1 MNKKR
6 VLMDMNMTARWCRG
20 GVMVGIVRV
29 SVELFRSLGKIT
41 DVYMVQL
48 VPVEGKSE
56 PEIHVIDPET
66 WELTDQILL
75 PSADDLY
82 LMSEIQIRGVHVAM
96 DYPWPGYLARYGV
109 ERCAIIH
116 DILPVE
122 MPQFFEKE
130 TALRMPEYI
139 LGLFRNYNQVIC
151 VSNAVL
157 DSVTSFLEKGEIAPY
172 RMDLEMVGNDLFYA
186 YMRSGWHLQDHLAF
200 SGESTV
206 IGFNIAVPS
215 SVVLQFFLAEVS
227 GSFRVLAN
235 GYDLGVITASGRR
248 AESFLLPTEILS
260 SEGYQE
266 ITLVADSNEPGCVVL
281 SGLSIFSAASDP
293 VPVRSLVSSP
303 LSLSFVHEGVNP
315 GKSAAPVQA
324 DEAFDCFFAPSGDG
338 KIFLMVG
345 TIEPRKGH
353 ALVLDTFE
361 QLWAQGSNDKL
372 CIVGKPGWN
381 MDTFMLRLRTHPEAG
396 NRLLLLDHASDAV
409 LQEAYRRSDALI
421 QASAGE
427 GFGLP
432 LIEAGQHGKPVLC
445 SDIPVFHEVGGDHAL
460 YFPRTVEGLSRCIS
474 FFDDHCGTDR
484 IPDSRK
490 ITKRSW
496 DDFAGD
502 CYRLMTGQSSW
513 VLSSKPEVT
522 PVPARKKVLVALTYS
537 VYPPKNGGQSRVFG
551 LYKNLARNYD
561 VELVCMAPHSAK
573 RTRKLIAP
581 HLVENVVP
589 MSQENEIKGA
599 DFESKSSA
607 SSADM
612 SVLLFGDK
620 TPEYAE
626 TLRTLGRDAEWIV
639 SCHPYPW
646 PFIKAVLPDKKV
658 MYEAQDVEYVIK
670 KGMYQ
675 SNPDTESALS
685 RLFDAEKEC
694 CLNSLITM
702 VCSEADKQKLIELY
716 GADPSRL
723 VVIANGVNTDEI
735 EYVDVPERLALKKKY
750 GLSAVKVG
758 IFMGAWHEPNL
769 LACKALIRE
778 AGNITDAK
786 IFLLGSQCQY
796 FEGQSLPENVGLM
809 GFVSPEEKRRIF
821 SLVDFALNPV
831 MSGSGTNVKMFDYFA
846 AGIPIISTSFGTRG
860 IDRKD
865 LMIIAENEDLGRA
878 IHDFDLSSCEAM
890 VAEGRR
896 YVEETFDYK
905 VIADVLETEMR
916 KYE

>member
-1 MNKKR
+1 
-6 VLMDMNMTARWCRG
+6 MDMNMTARWCRG

-29 SVELFRSLGKIT
+29 TVELFRCLRKIT

-48 VPVEGKSE
+48 VPVEGKPE

-96 DYPWPGYLARYGV
+96 NYPWPGYLARYGV
-109 ERCAIIH
+109 DRCAIIH
-116 DILPVE
+116 DILPIE

-139 LGLFRNYNQVIC
+139 LGLFRNYNQIIC

-157 DSVTSFLEKGEIAPY
+157 DSVTAFLEKGEITPY
-172 RMDLEMVGNDLFYA
+172 RMDLEMANNDLFYT
-186 YMRSGWHLQDHLAF
+186 YMRSGWHLQDRLAF
-200 SGESTV
+200 SGESAV
-206 IGFNIAVPS
+206 IGFNTMVS
-215 SVVLQFFLAEVS
+215 SPLMLQFFVAEVS
-227 GSFRVLAN
+227 GSFRIQAN
-235 GYDLGVITASGRR
+235 GYDLGTLDSGGRR
-248 AESFLLPTEILS
+248 TENILLPAEILS
-260 SEGYQE
+260 SDGYQE
-266 ITLVADSNEPGCVVL
+266 IMFVADSYEPGCVVL
-281 SGLSIFSAASDP
+281 SGLSIFSAASEP
-293 VPVRSLVSSP
+293 VPVRSLVSSS
-303 LSLSFVHEGVNP
+303 LSFSFVHEGVNP
-315 GKSAAPVQA
+315 GRSVAPAQT
-324 DEAFDCFFAPSGDG
+324 DEAFDRFFTPSGNG

-345 TIEPRKGH
+345 TIEPRKDH
-353 ALVLDTFE
+353 SLVLDTFE
-361 QLWAQGSNDKL
+361 QLWTQGSGDKL
-372 CIVGKPGWN
+372 CIIGKPGWN
-381 MDTFMLRLRTHPEAG
+381 TEAFMLRLRTHPESG
-396 NRLLLLDHASDAV
+396 TRLLLLDHATDEI
-409 LQEAYRRSDALI
+409 LQEAYQRSDALI

-432 LIEAGQHGKPVLC
+432 LIEAGQHGKPILC
-445 SDIPVFHEVGGDHAL
+445 SDIPVFHEVGGSHAL
-460 YFPRTVEGLSRCIS
+460 YFPRTVEGLSQCIR
-474 FFDDHCGTDR
+474 FFDDHCGTDQ

-490 ITKRSW
+490 ISKRSW

-502 CYRLMTGQSSW
+502 CYRLMTGQSPW
-513 VLSSKPEVT
+513 ILSHGPET
-522 PVPARKKVLVALTYS
+522 APIPARKKVLVALTYS
-537 VYPPKNGGQSRVFG
+537 VFPPKNGGQSRVFG

-561 VELVCMAPHSAK
+561 VELVCMVPHSAK

-581 HLVENVVP
+581 HLVENTVP
-589 MSQENEIKGA
+589 MSQETEVKWA
-599 DFESKSSA
+599 DFESKSGV

-612 SVLLFGDK
+612 SVLLFGDR
-620 TPEYAE
+620 TPEYAD
-626 TLRTLGRDAEWIV
+626 TLRTLGRDAEWII
-639 SCHPYPW
+639 SCHPYPL
-646 PFIKAVLPDKKV
+646 PFIKAALPDKKLI
-658 MYEAQDVEYVIK
+658 YEAQDVEYVIK

-685 RLFDAEKEC
+685 RLFDTEKEC
-694 CLNSLITM
+694 CLNSLFTM
-702 VCSEADKQKLIELY
+702 VCSEADRQKLIEFY

-723 VVIANGVNTDEI
+723 IVIANGVSTDEI
-735 EYVDVPERLALKKKY
+735 EYVGIPERLALKKQY
-750 GLSAVKVG
+750 GLSGVKIG
-758 IFMGAWHEPNL
+758 IFMGGWHEPNL

-796 FEGQSLPENVGLM
+796 FDGQSLPENVGLM

-831 MSGSGTNVKMFDYFA
+831 MFGSGTNVKMFDYFA